1 MIAINMLHDFTVLH
15 DDHESMTT
23 LNPEWQTRE
32 MTFMLVTF
40 IHKECLEI
48 ANMNDYM
55 LIESEN
61 HPAGGMQHI
70 ILCHRLSICNNI
82 DSWSI
87 RQCQTVNNT
96 CNYMEHFT
104 ACCENQVNKKVAL
117 CMHMHFTNSSQS

>member
-48 ANMNDYM
+48 ANMNDY
-55 LIESEN
+55 
-61 HPAGGMQHI
+61 
-70 ILCHRLSICNNI
+70 IC
-82 DSWSI
+82 
-87 RQCQTVNNT
+87 
-96 CNYMEHFT
+96 
-104 ACCENQVNKKVAL
+104 
-117 CMHMHFTNSSQS
+117 